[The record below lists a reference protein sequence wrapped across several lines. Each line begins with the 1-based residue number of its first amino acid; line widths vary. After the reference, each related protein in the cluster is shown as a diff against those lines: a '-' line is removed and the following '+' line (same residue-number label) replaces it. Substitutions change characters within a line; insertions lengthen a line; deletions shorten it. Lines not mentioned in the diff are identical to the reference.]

1 MKTQINKLLF
11 AIGLSIVAGA
21 CGKEN
26 IPTYDNT
33 YNAIRFLDLD
43 EIAKFFD
50 REEIDRQDQT
60 FNYYGNDSLFQTT
73 YSFISD
79 PMASSKEMFMPV
91 IVTGKAADYDRKIAY
106 RVIEEKTTAPTDS
119 YEITGAVIPAGALY
133 GFLRVNVKNAPELA
147 DQSYL
152 LQIKLQASDE
162 MMLGPEDL
170 LKGQFSWNADLPPI
184 PMNANYT
191 ASFNLLIQSPVAS
204 TSTTAAYYNISAH
217 KVILAATGWDFWD
230 DRTKAMKKYG
240 TPGAIGYYATYK
252 YPYMPRRNF
261 LMQGDY
267 NKVFAA
273 KIADYIEAY
282 NKEHPEAPLLHD
294 AGIDPDK
301 PNPLAGQPIEA
312 RKY

>member
-60 FNYYGNDSLFQTT
+60 FIYYGNDSLFLPT

-79 PMASSKEMFMPV
+79 PMAWSKEMFMPV

-119 YEITGAVIPAGALY
+119 YEITDAVIPAGAL
-133 GFLRVNVKNAPELA
+133 
-147 DQSYL
+147 
-152 LQIKLQASDE
+152 
-162 MMLGPEDL
+162 
-170 LKGQFSWNADLPPI
+170 
-184 PMNANYT
+184 
-191 ASFNLLIQSPVAS
+191 
-204 TSTTAAYYNISAH
+204 
-217 KVILAATGWDFWD
+217 
-230 DRTKAMKKYG
+230 
-240 TPGAIGYYATYK
+240 
-252 YPYMPRRNF
+252 
-261 LMQGDY
+261 
-267 NKVFAA
+267 
-273 KIADYIEAY
+273 
-282 NKEHPEAPLLHD
+282 
-294 AGIDPDK
+294 
-301 PNPLAGQPIEA
+301 
-312 RKY
+312 